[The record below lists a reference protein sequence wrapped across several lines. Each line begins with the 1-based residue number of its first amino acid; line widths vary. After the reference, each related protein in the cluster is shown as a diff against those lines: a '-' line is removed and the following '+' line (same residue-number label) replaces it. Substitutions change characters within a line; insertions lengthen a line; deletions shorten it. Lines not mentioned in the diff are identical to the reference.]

1 MITSPTEVLKE
12 KAAFSKEM
20 AVRLEAVSK
29 KYPSNLNE
37 FWALK
42 DVCLDVSKGEVVGII
57 GRNGAGKTTLL
68 NTIAGI
74 LNPTFGKVMI
84 NGKVL
89 GLFNLGVGFQDEL
102 TGRENIFLNGSII
115 GAAKQELQSKLA
127 AIIEFSELGE
137 FIDMH
142 LGSYSQGMRL
152 RLAFS
157 IIANLDFDILL
168 TDEVFAVGDISFQ
181 SKCFERLMDF
191 RRLGKTLIITT
202 QDMGLIERLCD
213 KAALFEHGKMLFCG
227 EPLEAIN
234 KYRAVLDIEKFY
246 AGEMKTKLLLFSN
259 TKKWAQDIEGWG
271 IKTGTKE
278 VRIDLVRFTNKFG
291 FSPKQFKSRAPLKI
305 KVDFTVKN
313 DVFNPHFGVAIFR
326 KDGVYCYGP
335 NTRFDGVHI
344 PELVKG
350 AGSFTLEFSRL
361 CLAEGEYKI
370 SIAIWDKNEV
380 IAFDYHNACYD
391 LIISASDSNAGLLNI
406 PYNVH
411 AENKLAGLYEPLRP
425 HPVKPDLAVL
435 TNRWGEGEN
444 SNSIQISGITL
455 LSSTGCKSTTL
466 TTCEQAK
473 IQVELVNLCPKAN
486 NYYLWVGIYR
496 DDRIYCQ
503 GISTLI
509 RRGKNIVVVSFPEFA
524 LLPGGYSISCGAY
537 DIRLNKFLAYQH
549 GIYRFNMVFNRQD
562 HGTVCLAHKWLI

>member
-1 MITSPTEVLKE
+1 MITSPTEALK
-12 KAAFSKEM
+12 KE
-20 AVRLEAVSK
+20 AVFNKETAIRLESVCK
-29 KYPSNLNE
+29 KYPSSLNE

-42 DVCLDVSKGEVVGII
+42 DICLDISKGDVIGII

-74 LNPTFGKVMI
+74 INPTSGKVVI
-84 NGKVL
+84 NGRVL

-115 GAAKQELQSKLA
+115 GASKQELQNKLA
-127 AIIEFSELGE
+127 VIIEFSELGE
-137 FIDMH
+137 FIDMP

-168 TDEVFAVGDISFQ
+168 TDEVLAVGDITFQ

-191 RRLGKTLIITT
+191 RRLAKTLIITT
-202 QDMGLIERLCD
+202 QDMGLMERLCD
-213 KAALFEHGKMLFCG
+213 KVALFDHGKMLFCG

-246 AGEMKTKLLLFSN
+246 AGERKSKPILFTN
-259 TKKWAQDIEGWG
+259 TKKWSQDIGDWG

-278 VRIDLVRFTNKFG
+278 VRIDSVKFMDK
-291 FSPKQFKSRAPLKI
+291 FRLSPKQFKSCAPLRI
-305 KVDFTVKN
+305 KAGFTVRN

-335 NTRFDGVHI
+335 NTHFDGVYI
-344 PELVKG
+344 PKLAKG
-350 AGSFTLEFSRL
+350 TGSFTLEFPRL
-361 CLAEGEYKI
+361 CLAAGEYKV

-391 LIISASDSNAGLLNI
+391 LMITGNGSSGQLLSMPYSIQGENMLVRLFGLLRPAVLQPNLEALADKWGKGDDNNIFRICSLKLLNGAGNESIVLTTSETAKIRLESINSDS
-406 PYNVH
+406 
-411 AENKLAGLYEPLRP
+411 E
-425 HPVKPDLAVL
+425 
-435 TNRWGEGEN
+435 
-444 SNSIQISGITL
+444 
-455 LSSTGCKSTTL
+455 
-466 TTCEQAK
+466 
-473 IQVELVNLCPKAN
+473 AN
-486 NYYLWVGIYR
+486 NHYLWVGVYR

-503 GISTLI
+503 GITTPI
-509 RRGKNIVVVSFPEFA
+509 KIGKSIIDISFPEFA
-524 LLPGGYSISCGAY
+524 LLPGGYRISCGVY
-537 DIRLNKFLAYQH
+537 DRRLNGFLAYQH
-549 GIYRFNMVFNRQD
+549 GLYRFNMVFYRQD